1 MAHLVFVSPVLP
13 SHMKASLAL
22 GVLLKNRGHRITLVG
37 PPDAGAVTHAHG
49 IDFYEIGASVQ
60 PLGDL
65 TKQFSTL
72 ARVRGLRGIGRHIRK
87 MAETTQMFLD
97 DLPAALADFQPDGM
111 IVDQMEPAGGLV
123 ARANGIPFVSL
134 ANALPVE
141 RDPIV
146 PPVFA
151 NWPPD
156 TTDFALKRNETSYR
170 VADFMMRR
178 QWKPLQDFAQ
188 KSGLTLETI
197 EDTLSPTATLVTL
210 PKGFDFPR
218 RQHLDKMHHV
228 GPIRLPE
235 AEGDVSAEL
244 AAVCDTDRPLVYA
257 SFGTMFGGRVG
268 MFRKLARVC
277 DRLGYQLVV
286 SHCRQLSAQQEQR
299 IGYGAFVTGHL
310 PQRWMLERSDIC
322 VTHGGLNTVVDCLEL
337 KVPMVAAPMSFDHPA
352 LGARI
357 TWTQTGICL
366 PPSKW
371 TTARLSNALQ
381 TVLRDKS
388 YVENGAEMRRAL
400 AENPSSRG
408 APDLVEQALGLSN
421 KGTVAREAK

>member
-1 MAHLVFVSPVLP
+1 MAHLAFVSPVLP

-22 GVLLKNRGHRITLVG
+22 AVLLKDRGHRITFIG
-37 PPDAGAVTHAHG
+37 PPDAGPVTRAHG
-49 IDFYEIGASVQ
+49 IAFHEIGALVQ

-65 TKQFSTL
+65 QAQLRTL

-97 DLPAALADFQPDGM
+97 ELPAALDQLRPDGM
-111 IVDQMEPAGGLV
+111 IIDQMEPAGGLV
-123 ARANGIPFVSL
+123 ARAKNIPFLSL

-156 TTDFALKRNETSYR
+156 TTEFALKRNETSYR
-170 VADFMMRR
+170 VADWMMRR
-178 QWKPLQDFAQ
+178 QWGPLQNFAQ
-188 KSGLTLETI
+188 RHNLTLDTI
-197 EDTLSPTATLVTL
+197 EDTLSPLATLVTL

-218 RQHLDKMHHV
+218 CRHQDKMHHV

-235 AEGDVSAEL
+235 PEGDVSPEL
-244 AAVCDTDRPLVYA
+244 AAVCDTERPLVYA

-268 MFRKLARVC
+268 LFRKLAKVC
-277 DRLGYQLVV
+277 DQLGYQLVV
-286 SHCRQLSAQQEQR
+286 SHCKQLDPRQEAR

-371 TTARLSNALQ
+371 TATRLSKALR
-381 TVLRDKS
+381 TVLEDTR
-388 YVENGAEMRRAL
+388 YVKNGEDMRHAL
-400 AENPSSRG
+400 AQNPSAKC
-408 APDLVEQALGLSN
+408 APDLVERILGLSKTDVER
-421 KGTVAREAK
+421 KGSK

>member
-1 MAHLVFVSPVLP
+1 MAHLAFVSPVLP

-22 GVLLKNRGHRITLVG
+22 GVLLKDRGHRITFIG
-37 PPDAGAVTHAHG
+37 PPDAKAVTQAHG
-49 IDFYEIGASVQ
+49 IAFHEIGATVQ

-65 TKQFSTL
+65 AKQLKTL
-72 ARVRGLRGIGRHIRK
+72 ARVRGVRGIGRHIRK

-97 DLPAALADFQPDGM
+97 GLPAALDELQPTGM

-123 ARANGIPFVSL
+123 ARAKGIPFVSL

-151 NWPPD
+151 NWPPE
-156 TTDFALKRNETSYR
+156 TTEFALKRNETSYR

-178 QWKPLQDFAQ
+178 QWSPMTDFAQ
-188 KSGLTLETI
+188 RFDLRLETI
-197 EDTLSPTATLVTL
+197 EDTLSPLATLVTL

-218 RQHLDKMHHV
+218 SRHQDKMHHV

-235 AEGDVSAEL
+235 PEGEVSPEL
-244 AAVCDTDRPLVYA
+244 AAICETDRPLVYA
-257 SFGTMFGGRVG
+257 SFGTMFGGRLG
-268 MFRKLARVC
+268 MFRKLAKVC

-286 SHCRQLSAQQEQR
+286 SHCQQLSPAQEKR

-371 TTARLSNALQ
+371 SVARLTNALL
-381 TVLRDKS
+381 TVLQDKS
-388 YVENGAEMRRAL
+388 YVQNGAEMRRAL
-400 AENPSSRG
+400 AENPSSRC
-408 APDLVEQALGLSN
+408 APELVEQVLGLSHRDIHA
-421 KGTVAREAK
+421 KGPK